1 MNDATMRT
9 RWNLAYMY
17 GMLTES
23 LRGDPFEPDG
33 VSAQTTTMTTD
44 ELSKRVSELLIE
56 ERNHANQ

>member
-1 MNDATMRT
+1 MTMPT

-33 VSAQTTTMTTD
+33 TTADTTTMTTD
-44 ELSKRVSELLIE
+44 ELAERVRNLLTE
-56 ERNHANQ
+56 ERTYADE